1 LCENSIQLIN
11 GLIKKLINSYSVIR
25 QALDDHTNE
34 GICDGVGLRVTLG
47 RDLAVMVDIFNFA
60 ANISTT
66 TRGRNQMT
74 RSTQGRAAL
83 RQKAAVLSGALLALG
98 LLAAPG
104 QAETMRLAVGQP
116 DTHAHS
122 YGYERYAAWLKAN
135 SGIDPKVFGPS
146 LLALPE
152 IPNGV
157 RDGVAAMGSVIT
169 AYFAAEFAETN
180 LVANLSMLS
189 TSGEKVDLP
198 AAAMSGAMMDY
209 VLLNCPDCQKQYKG
223 QNQVFLGSA
232 STSPYSL
239 LCANPVVTLGDMK
252 GKKFR
257 SGAANFGRW
266 AEHVGGVKV
275 SIPGNEIYDAMSQ
288 GVVDCA
294 MLAVGDLIGAS
305 LADVTKAV
313 HTGVPGG
320 VFAGIAINNVNAGVW
335 AKLPVADRA
344 AVIKGT
350 ATLVADIVTRQRV
363 LELEAIEKAKDLK
376 IALTEADAET
386 LDNYAA
392 FVAGDLA
399 VIANDF
405 KTQYKLNDVD
415 AKIAKVQELVEKWKG
430 LTRDVGT
437 DAAKLADIYWTE
449 VLSKVDPATYGV
461 N

>member
-1 LCENSIQLIN
+1 
-11 GLIKKLINSYSVIR
+11 
-25 QALDDHTNE
+25 
-34 GICDGVGLRVTLG
+34 
-47 RDLAVMVDIFNFA
+47 
-60 ANISTT
+60 
-66 TRGRNQMT
+66 MT
-74 RSTQGRAAL
+74 RSTQTFARPSRAAASL
-83 RQKAAVLSGALLALG
+83 VGAAIAISVFT
-98 LLAAPG
+98 APV
-104 QAETMRLAVGQP
+104 QAETMRLVVGQQE
-116 DTHAHS
+116 THAHF

-157 RDGVAAMGSVIT
+157 RDGVAGMGAVIT

-189 TSGEKVDLP
+189 TSGDTVDLP
-198 AAAMSGAMMDY
+198 AAAMSGAMMEY
-209 VLLNCPDCQKQYKG
+209 VLLNCPDCLTQYKG

-239 LCANPVVTLGDMK
+239 LCANPVVTLADMK

-266 AEHVGGVKV
+266 AEDVGGVKV

-313 HTGVPGG
+313 HMGVPGG

-335 AKLPVADRA
+335 AKLPVTDRA
-344 AVIKGT
+344 AMIKGT
-350 ATLVADIVTRQRV
+350 ATLVADIVTRQRQ
-363 LELEAIEKAKDLK
+363 LELDAIAKANELK
-376 IALTEADAET
+376 IAMTQADAET
-386 LDNYAA
+386 MTNYGV

-399 VIANDF
+399 VISTEF

-415 AKIAKVQELVEKWKG
+415 AKIAKVQELVTKWKG

-437 DAAKLADIYWTE
+437 DSAKLANIYWTV

-461 N
+461 K

>member
-1 LCENSIQLIN
+1 MTQQIN
-11 GLIKKLINSYSVIR
+11 RHARPARKT
-25 QALDDHTNE
+25 ALVA
-34 GICDGVGLRVTLG
+34 G
-47 RDLAVMVDIFNFA
+47 A
-60 ANISTT
+60 A
-66 TRGRNQMT
+66 
-74 RSTQGRAAL
+74 
-83 RQKAAVLSGALLALG
+83 LALG
-98 LLAAPG
+98 LLAGPL
-104 QAETMRLAVGQP
+104 QAEPMRLAVGQP

-135 SGIDPKVFGPS
+135 SGIEPKVFGPS

-157 RDGVAAMGSVIT
+157 RDGVAGMGSVIT

-189 TSGEKVDLP
+189 TSGTKVDLP
-198 AAAMSGAMMDY
+198 AAAMSGAMMEY
-209 VLLNCPDCQKQYKG
+209 VLLNCPDCQAQYKG

-239 LCANPVVTLGDMK
+239 LCTKPVTTLAEMK

-266 AEHVGGVKV
+266 AEHVGAVKV

-313 HTGVPGG
+313 HMGVPGG

-335 AKLPVADRA
+335 AKLPEADRA
-344 AVIKGT
+344 AAIKGT
-350 ATLVADIVTRQRV
+350 AGLVADIVVRQRV
-363 LELEAIEKAKDLK
+363 LELEAIEKAKELK
-376 IALTEADAET
+376 IALSEADAET
-386 LDNYAA
+386 MADYAA

-399 VIANDF
+399 VIASDF

-415 AKIAKVQELVEKWKG
+415 AKIAKVQDLVEKWKG

-449 VLSKVDPATYGV
+449 VLSKLDPATYGV